1 MDNDQKAE
9 HLDENKHAIDF
20 QSGTI
25 IIIGVIKSRG
35 VNNDSWGKNWQTN
48 NDDDDDD
55 VYNSNEDGHDWV
67 W

>member
-1 MDNDQKAE
+1 MVFLILDNDQKAE

-35 VNNDSWGKNWQTN
+35 VNNDSWGKN
-48 NDDDDDD
+48 
-55 VYNSNEDGHDWV
+55 
-67 W
+67 